1 MMNYIKKE
9 TLSDYLSSIVGKK
22 LFKEDQNELKN
33 KFKEVGL
40 KDRTMGINTLN
51 GKLMDMAL
59 DYKIIS
65 KRVKEK
71 GELYTV
77 WIVTC

>member
-1 MMNYIKKE
+1 
-9 TLSDYLSSIVGKK
+9 
-22 LFKEDQNELKN
+22 
-33 KFKEVGL
+33 
-40 KDRTMGINTLN
+40 MGINTLN
-51 GKLMDMAL
+51 GELMDMAL

-77 WIVTC
+77 